1 MNRQSVYLYSILILF
16 SLIIIVP
23 IYTTI
28 IGGFKSI
35 GELRVNIIGLPE
47 SWIFDNYFDIL
58 FNSKFW
64 SYISNSILYA
74 ALTVFLT
81 VFLSSMAAFVFAHIH
96 FLGSK
101 FLFNY
106 LLLGLLF
113 PFATAILPLFLRVRD
128 LELLGTVW
136 AVVLPQVAFN
146 FGFAILLFRGFF
158 KELPK
163 DLFDSAFIDGCT
175 YTSFY
180 FRITLPL
187 SLPIIATV
195 SVIALINSWN
205 NYLLPL
211 IMINEENLYP
221 WPLGIMVFRGE
232 YMTDWPK
239 ILAYV
244 SLTLLPAVGI
254 FLAAQKYIISGLTSG
269 SIKE

>member
-1 MNRQSVYLYSILILF
+1 
-16 SLIIIVP
+16 
-23 IYTTI
+23 
-28 IGGFKSI
+28 
-35 GELRVNIIGLPE
+35 
-47 SWIFDNYFDIL
+47 
-58 FNSKFW
+58 
-64 SYISNSILYA
+64 
-74 ALTVFLT
+74 
-81 VFLSSMAAFVFAHIH
+81 
-96 FLGSK
+96 
-101 FLFNY
+101 
-106 LLLGLLF
+106 
-113 PFATAILPLFLRVRD
+113 
-128 LELLGTVW
+128 
-136 AVVLPQVAFN
+136 QVAFN

-175 YTSFY
+175 YSSFY

>member
-1 MNRQSVYLYSILILF
+1 MNRQSPFLYLILILF
-16 SLIIIVP
+16 SLIIIIP
-23 IYTTI
+23 IYTTV

-35 GELRVNIIGLPE
+35 GELRVNILGLPN
-47 SWIFDNYFDIL
+47 SWVFDNYVGIIS
-58 FNSKFW
+58 NSKFW
-64 SYISNSILYA
+64 TYISNSILYA
-74 ALTVFLT
+74 GLTVFFTIL
-81 VFLSSMAAFVFAHIH
+81 LSSMSAFVFAHIH
-96 FLGSK
+96 FVGNR

-136 AVVLPQVAFN
+136 AVVLPQVAFS
-146 FGFAILLFRGFF
+146 FGFAILLFRSFF
-158 KELPK
+158 RELPK
-163 DLFDSAFIDGCT
+163 DLFDSAFIDGCS
-175 YTSFY
+175 YSNFY

-195 SVIALINSWN
+195 GVITLINSWN

-244 SLTLLPAVGI
+244 SLTLLPAIAI
-254 FLAAQKYIISGLTSG
+254 FLAAQKYIISGLTTG
-269 SIKE
+269 SVKE

>member
-1 MNRQSVYLYSILILF
+1 M
-16 SLIIIVP
+16 
-23 IYTTI
+23 
-28 IGGFKSI
+28 
-35 GELRVNIIGLPE
+35 
-47 SWIFDNYFDIL
+47 
-58 FNSKFW
+58 
-64 SYISNSILYA
+64 
-74 ALTVFLT
+74 
-81 VFLSSMAAFVFAHIH
+81 
-96 FLGSK
+96 GSEMCIRDS
-101 FLFNY
+101 

-136 AVVLPQVAFN
+136 AVVLPQVAFS
-146 FGFAILLFRGFF
+146 FGFAILLFRSFF
-158 KELPK
+158 RELPK
-163 DLFDSAFIDGCT
+163 DLFDSAFIDGCS
-175 YTSFY
+175 YINFY

-195 SVIALINSWN
+195 GVITLINSWN

-244 SLTLLPAVGI
+244 SLTLLPAIAI
-254 FLAAQKYIISGLTSG
+254 FLAAQKYICLLYTSP
-269 SIKE
+269 SPRDRTRSRMPSSA